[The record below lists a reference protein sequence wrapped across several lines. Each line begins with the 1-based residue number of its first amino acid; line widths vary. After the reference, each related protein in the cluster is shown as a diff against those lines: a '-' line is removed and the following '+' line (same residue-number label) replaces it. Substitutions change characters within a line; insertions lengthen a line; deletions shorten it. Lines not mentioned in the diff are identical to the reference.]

1 MVKVNCESEGVPGGS
16 KTLYLSGRNCPQ
28 VKRVQV
34 VRSIPPLRAPAAPRQ
49 QTEGARLPLPRRVCS
64 PRSFASNLAPSRP
77 LAPASASRENAGHPS
92 PGRRRSSRASACSGR
107 PPGPGKPLPARSA
120 SATGASAFW
129 RGDSRAPRTPHTPAA
144 LGLEDAVLN
153 LGFYGMIL
161 NPIWREKIVN
171 C

>member
-64 PRSFASNLAPSRP
+64 PRSFASNLAPSRL

-120 SATGASAFW
+120 SATGFGLLARRLSRTKNPTHP
-129 RGDSRAPRTPHTPAA
+129 RGAGAGGRGP
-144 LGLEDAVLN
+144 E
-153 LGFYGMIL
+153 LGFLWYD
-161 NPIWREKIVN
+161 P
-171 C
+171 